1 MRAFLARGA
10 VIAVSSVLIVST
22 AATSY
27 AAGTQPT
34 RTRTAHV
41 ASASDPDPLMRW
53 KLALD
58 LRSHPNLNPFPSYLG
73 GDRVWS
79 LRGSRTL
86 QRDGDY
92 PLLPSYSSTFGA
104 AGLKAW
110 HGTTPNCVKLPAV
123 GANTTEK
130 PVPLCSGIVPADA
143 AFVVP
148 AATHAPVVAWTSP
161 FDGSVTISHDAINEV
176 GGSCGA
182 GVTYFVDLGTT
193 PLATVSLASGHGTDL
208 ASISRDLNKGQ
219 TLYFVVEPQSAKGLA
234 CDMTQ
239 LQITIDAVEI

>member
-10 VIAVSSVLIVST
+10 VIAVSFVLIGSIP
-22 AATSY
+22 ATSQ
-27 AAGTQPT
+27 AAGAQPP
-34 RTRTAHV
+34 RTRTGRVTAV
-41 ASASDPDPLMRW
+41 SDPDPLMRW

-79 LRGSRTL
+79 LRESRSL
-86 QRDGDY
+86 QRDGEY
-92 PLLPSYSSTFGA
+92 PLLTSYSPTFGS

-110 HGTTPNCVKLPAV
+110 HGTISNCVKLPAV
-123 GANTTEK
+123 GANTIDK
-130 PVPLCSGIVPADA
+130 PAPLCSGIVPGDA

-148 AATHAPVVAWTSP
+148 SATHAPVVAWTSP
-161 FDGSVTISHDAINEV
+161 FDGSVTISHDAIEEV

-193 PLATVSLASGHGTDL
+193 QLTSVSLAGGHGTDL
-208 ASISRDLNKGQ
+208 PAISSMLHKGQ
-219 TLYFVVEPQSAKGLA
+219 TLYFIVEPQSGTGVA
-234 CDMTQ
+234 CDTTQ
-239 LQITIDAVEI
+239 LQVTIDGAEI